1 MANALQ
7 RQEVVPAEHRVK
19 FTTRRAGI
27 GLATPTA
34 MQPLG
39 FDDAFS
45 RVCFLQF
52 VLFSGRTSTIVHGN
66 VKVECN
72 FASNYSGG

>member
-1 MANALQ
+1 VA
-7 RQEVVPAEHRVK
+7 PAEHQVK

-34 MQPLG
+34 TQPLG
-39 FDDAFS
+39 FNDAFS
-45 RVCFLQF
+45 WVYFLQF
-52 VLFSGRTSTIVHGN
+52 LLFLGRTSTIMDGN

-72 FASNYSGG
+72 FAN